1 MLPSSWKK
9 EVQDSVADATHI
21 ENEKNKA
28 VQAEQAA
35 AVTAALASINRQFEN
50 HNERQ
55 ERAEGPKRWSDILT
69 IAFVFATAVFT
80 GLSWWVFYG
89 QLGEMKATGEQ
100 TNKLIEANITLA
112 DTAKKSVEIGEKALV
127 AANRPWI
134 KIDLQVAG
142 PIIYNVNGANIKLK
156 YGLRNIGHSPAT
168 NVWIDTN
175 IFASA
180 IGIDNV
186 IEPRAELQK
195 IIAMLK
201 TRPRSPFG
209 LALFPDETVAQ
220 DITVNIGTD
229 ELKRITQKVE
239 FIMPYIIGAADYRFG
254 IDEKSHQTGFIIEVR
269 RSDQPRPESTE
280 KNRHPAAIFP
290 DEGDIPA
297 SEIRIFRS
305 ALDGEYVD

>member
-9 EVQDSVADATHI
+9 EVQDSIGDATRI
-21 ENEKNKA
+21 ENEQNKA
-28 VQAEQAA
+28 IQAEHTA
-35 AVTAALASINRQFEN
+35 AVTAALASINKQIEN

-55 ERAEGPKRWSDILT
+55 ERAERSKKWLDILT
-69 IAFVFATAVFT
+69 IVLVFATAAFT

-100 TNKLIEANITLA
+100 TNKIIDANIVLA
-112 DTAKKSVEIGEKALV
+112 ETAKKSVEIGEKALV

-142 PIIYNVNGANIKLK
+142 PIKYDATGANITLR

-168 NVWIDTN
+168 NVSIELN
-175 IFASA
+175 VFAPA
-180 IGIDNV
+180 IGIDK
-186 IEPRAELQK
+186 ILDSRAELQK
-195 IIAMLK
+195 IVAALK
-201 TRPRSPFG
+201 ARPPGPFG

-220 DITVNIGTD
+220 EITVTIGTD

-239 FIMPYIIGAADYRFG
+239 FVTPYIIGAVDYRFG
-254 IDEKSHQTGFIIEVR
+254 IDEKSHQTGFIIEVH
-269 RSDQPRPESTE
+269 RSDQPRPEFTA

-297 SEIRIFRS
+297 SDIRIIRS
-305 ALDGEYVD
+305 VRDGEYVD